1 MADTDMTSEAP
12 STLAVEGASC
22 PSQITI
28 NIGGGRGGTSAPA
41 APDLSEYAK
50 KADLSEYA
58 KRSEIPAAPDLT
70 EYARKDELPEI
81 LRLGVGD
88 PVPQDTRRG
97 TLIIRSE
104 VPSGPAPA
112 MQFPPLSEWSISNAT
127 QDADGYHLSGS
138 GGQMTPKVDQML
150 PSDGQWEISLTYSWQ
165 GNFGEPDTEIYVYN
179 GRTLTESGETRI
191 DQGARLAEWRIAA
204 GDHVTAKLLVT
215 PKADAQATPTWAP
228 QITAPGN
235 GYTVHDVTVRRVA

>member
-28 NIGGGRGGTSAPA
+28 NIGGGSRAAGAQSPA

-50 KADLSEYA
+50 K
-58 KRSEIPAAPDLT
+58 SEI
-70 EYARKDELPEI
+70 PEI
-81 LRLGVGD
+81 LRLGVSD
-88 PVPQDTRRG
+88 PVPQGTRLG

-104 VPSGPAPA
+104 VPAGPAPA

-127 QDADGYHLSGS
+127 QDADGYHLPGS
-138 GGQMTPKVDQML
+138 GGLMTPKVDQML

-179 GRTLTESGETRI
+179 GRTFTEFGETRI

-235 GYTVHDVTVRRVA
+235 GYVVHDLTVRRVA